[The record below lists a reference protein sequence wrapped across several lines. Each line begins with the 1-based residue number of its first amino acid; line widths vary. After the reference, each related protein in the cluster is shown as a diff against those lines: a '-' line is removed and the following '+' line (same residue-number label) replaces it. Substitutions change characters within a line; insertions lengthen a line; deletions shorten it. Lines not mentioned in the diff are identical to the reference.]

1 MFVCDSYTNIEG
13 QVQKVIFDQIDGEFQ
28 NWQKGGNREIER
40 EQEKMLAN
48 YISLA
53 LGVIGFVF
61 NLYLNYLINQRLF

>member
-1 MFVCDSYTNIEG
+1 LFVCDSYTNIEG